1 LTFEFHGIISRLYTV
16 FKTYFR
22 MWVYCWDLLHLA
34 CIWHC
39 WWHNFKIVCW
49 HAYYFSEIGCNLSL
63 SCFPALPL
71 FSLLYVEPVVYLFC
85 GYSAVF
91 CLDVCDE
98 HSSSSLFL
106 QIKIHDAKRA
116 HDKTWTGQ
124 QGGKNHT
131 YCCPWIEKEKKQ
143 TQNLHNTLQL
153 NTMEKNITVIKTTM
167 GVLAK
172 DQVAWKVNLIK
183 WISETV

>member
-1 LTFEFHGIISRLYTV
+1 
-16 FKTYFR
+16 
-22 MWVYCWDLLHLA
+22 M
-34 CIWHC
+34 CI
-39 WWHNFKIVCW
+39 
-49 HAYYFSEIGCNLSL
+49 
-63 SCFPALPL
+63 
-71 FSLLYVEPVVYLFC
+71 
-85 GYSAVF
+85 
-91 CLDVCDE
+91 
-98 HSSSSLFL
+98 SSLFV
-106 QIKIHDAKRA
+106 QIKIHDAKTA

-131 YCCPWIEKEKKQ
+131 YCCPWIEKEKK

-153 NTMEKNITVIKTTM
+153 NTMEENITVIKTTM